1 MRVITVRVQA
11 KPDASRER
19 VTELGEHRYSVSVRE
34 PAQGGAANA
43 RIRTILALR
52 YHVPETRVQMRTGAR
67 SPGKTYS
74 VILER

>member
-1 MRVITVRVQA
+1 MRSITVRVQA
-11 KPDASRER
+11 LPDASREK
-19 VTELGEHRYSVSVRE
+19 VEELGEHRYKISVRE

-43 RIRTILALR
+43 RIRALLALR
-52 YHVPETRVQMRTGAR
+52 YQVPATQVQMRTGAR